1 MNQLKALFASLLV
14 TGLVA
19 AVMFV
24 IGASAVLSRPV
35 ATVNAASNVSAV
47 TNNTAAASSAET
59 QQLRD
64 LVNQYQARE
73 KQLRA
78 QLDDMN
84 QQLNEKDQQLAQANT
99 QLEQANQQI
108 GQFQNLLEALQERG
122 VIQITADGRI
132 RIPAR

>member
-14 TGLVA
+14 TGLLA

-24 IGASAVLSRPV
+24 IGASAVLSRP
-35 ATVNAASNVSAV
+35 AAPVNAASNVSAV
-47 TNNTAAASSAET
+47 TNNTAASSAET

-84 QQLNEKDQQLAQANT
+84 QQLNEKDQQLAQAND
-99 QLEQANQQI
+99 QLAQANQQI